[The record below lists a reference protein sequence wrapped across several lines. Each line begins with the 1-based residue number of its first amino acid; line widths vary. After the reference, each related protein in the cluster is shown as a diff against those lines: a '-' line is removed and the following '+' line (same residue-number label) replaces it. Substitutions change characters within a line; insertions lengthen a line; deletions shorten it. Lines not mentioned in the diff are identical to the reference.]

1 MTDFFAILS
10 GLTLLISYILYYRQM
25 RANVSTPNPS
35 SWLIWSLILT
45 INAFTYQEV
54 LLSNQINAVTGYVA
68 AACLIAISTYAMTK
82 GKFSKLKRIDIFSFS
97 AALIVGVFWQV
108 TGDAFLSQ
116 IALQIIIIIAY
127 MPTLIGLDKGHAK
140 ENPLSWLIVVLAYV
154 FLMISILIEYQGN
167 WIELL
172 FPLVNGLIG
181 NGLVAYFAIKKRRF
195 T

>member
-1 MTDFFAILS
+1 
-10 GLTLLISYILYYRQM
+10 
-25 RANVSTPNPS
+25 
-35 SWLIWSLILT
+35 
-45 INAFTYQEV
+45 
-54 LLSNQINAVTGYVA
+54 
-68 AACLIAISTYAMTK
+68 MTK